1 MSQKLVYDENKPIEA
16 VMEDLV
22 SMKQYEDY
30 IEYFKDTD
38 IATMKDLLSDIKSA
52 PVVLF
57 NDSISAHD
65 VRYQIAILKD
75 LIAERINAIASDEG
89 TTIMDD
95 IYYGIIIY
103 IFYILMYNDKRATVG
118 IENPVKVNIRAVY
131 KIENNLGY
139 RQAKLITYE
148 KPIVGYYHTDPYLT
162 LKFRYQDTTITL
174 CLIDYSTTGD
184 GTIVLAYNINGT
196 EWSKVSAQFEFG
208 RSSGYKFE
216 LFIAALLGVEDKV
229 LFSKQMLTLY

>member
-1 MSQKLVYDENKPIEA
+1 MSQKLVYDENKPIEV

-22 SMKQYEDY
+22 SMKRYEDY

-38 IATMKDLLSDIKSA
+38 IATMKDLLNDIQSA

-75 LIAERINAIASDEG
+75 LIAEQVNAMVSDEG

-95 IYYGIIIY
+95 IHYGIILY
-103 IFYILMYNDKRATVG
+103 ITYILLYNDKGATVD
-118 IENPVKVNIRAVY
+118 IENPVKVNIRTAY

-139 RQAKLITYE
+139 KQAKLITYE
-148 KPIVGYYHTDPYLT
+148 KPIVGYRHTDPYLT

-196 EWSKVSAQFEFG
+196 EWSKVSAQFELVEG
-208 RSSGYKFE
+208 SGYRFE

-229 LFSKQMLTLY
+229 LFSKQILTLY